1 MIILKKI
8 LIIGIMMTSK
18 DDDNDSDDNN
28 NDSDN
33 SDDDNSDGDR
43 RDDGYHKDESG
54 QCERVVDNTAKQRC
68 PNGYHRSPYGN
79 VNQQT
84 IRLQDWIVSSLY

>member
-8 LIIGIMMTSK
+8 LMIGIMMTSK
-18 DDDNDSDDNN
+18 DDDNDFDENN

-54 QCERVVDNTAKQRC
+54 QC
-68 PNGYHRSPYGN
+68 
-79 VNQQT
+79 
-84 IRLQDWIVSSLY
+84 

>member
-8 LIIGIMMTSK
+8 LMIGIMMTSK
-18 DDDNDSDDNN
+18 DDDNDSDSDDNN

-43 RDDGYHKDESG
+43 YDDGYHKDESG
-54 QCERVVDNTAKQRC
+54 QCERVVIIWQSKEVQTVTTGVRMANVKQ
-68 PNGYHRSPYGN
+68 
-79 VNQQT
+79 QK
-84 IRLQDWIVSSLY
+84 IRLQD

>member
-8 LIIGIMMTSK
+8 LMIGIMMTSK
-18 DDDNDSDDNN
+18 DDDNDSDSDDNN

-43 RDDGYHKDESG
+43 YDDGYHKDESG
-54 QCERVVDNTAKQRC
+54 QCERVVIIRQSKEVQTVTTGVRMANVKQ
-68 PNGYHRSPYGN
+68 
-79 VNQQT
+79 QK
-84 IRLQDWIVSSLY
+84 IRLQD

>member
-8 LIIGIMMTSK
+8 LMIGIMMTSK
-18 DDDNDSDDNN
+18 DDDNDSDSDDDN

-43 RDDGYHKDESG
+43 CDDGYHKDEVASVR
-54 QCERVVDNTAKQRC
+54 E
-68 PNGYHRSPYGN
+68 
-79 VNQQT
+79 
-84 IRLQDWIVSSLY
+84 L

>member
-8 LIIGIMMTSK
+8 LMIGIMLTSK

-43 RDDGYHKDESG
+43 CDDGYHKDESD
-54 QCERVVDNTAKQRC
+54 V
-68 PNGYHRSPYGN
+68 
-79 VNQQT
+79 
-84 IRLQDWIVSSLY
+84 